1 MKTKGK
7 RSRGGSHPRMRK
19 LEIDLGDRRVPIR
32 IGWQTLRD
40 VGPEIARRTGASE
53 AAVVTVASVGRR
65 YGAELARSLRSAGI
79 RAHRFEVPDG
89 DSTKNLQQAQRLYR
103 AFLAR
108 GIDRKSVVVALG
120 GGMVGDLAGFVAATF
135 MRGVPFVQIPSTLL
149 SMVDASV
156 GGKVGVN
163 LPEGK
168 NLVGA
173 FYQPS
178 LVWLDASLLQSLPPR
193 LVSAG
198 MAEVI
203 KAAAIRD
210 AKFFA
215 RLERELPRILA
226 LEPSALLPVL
236 ERSCAIKADVV
247 ARDERESGLRRILN
261 FGHTLG
267 HAVEKARRY
276 RGVLHGEAVAMG
288 MVYAARRSEELGLA
302 KPETALRLEDLIA
315 RAELPTELPNFSRKV
330 YLDALRVDK
339 KRVGSKIGYVV
350 LRAIGRSD
358 VVELSPAEIL
368 PASFGRRTGR

>member
-1 MKTKGK
+1 M
-7 RSRGGSHPRMRK
+7 PRKRK
-19 LEIDLGDRRVPIR
+19 LEIDLGDRSVPIR
-32 IGWQTLRD
+32 IGWRTLD
-40 VGPEIARRTGASE
+40 EVGPEIARRTGASD
-53 AAVVTVASVGRR
+53 AAIVTVRSVGRR
-65 YGAELARSLRSAGI
+65 YGADLLRSLRSAGI

-89 DSTKNLQQAQRLYR
+89 DATKNLREVERLYR
-103 AFLAR
+103 AFLSR

-120 GGMVGDLAGFVAATF
+120 GGMVGDLAGFVAATYL
-135 MRGVPFVQIPSTLL
+135 RGVPFVQIPTTLL

-178 LVWLDASLLQSLPPR
+178 LVWLDGALLESLSPR
-193 LVSAG
+193 LVAAG

-215 RLERELPRILA
+215 RLERDLPRLLA
-226 LEPSALLPVL
+226 LEPAALLPVL

-247 ARDERESGLRRILN
+247 SRDERESGLRRILN

-302 KPETALRLEDLIA
+302 SAGTSCRLEELIC
-315 RAELPTELPNFSRKV
+315 RAELPTELPNLSRKV

-339 KRVGSKIGYVV
+339 KRVGQKIGYVV
-350 LRAIGRSD
+350 LREIGKSD
-358 VVELSPAEIL
+358 VVELTPAEIL
-368 PASFGRRTGR
+368 PSSFGRRKGR